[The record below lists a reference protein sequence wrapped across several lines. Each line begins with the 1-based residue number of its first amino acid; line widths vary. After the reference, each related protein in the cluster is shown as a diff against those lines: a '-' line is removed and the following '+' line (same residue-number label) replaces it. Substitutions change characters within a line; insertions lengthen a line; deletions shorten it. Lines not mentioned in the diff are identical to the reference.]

1 MVVVFGSEYTASFVF
16 NDPDM
21 MYFVVHWCFNT
32 MLPMAVVNA
41 VMSIGGVVALFDVL
55 SFFMFCPF
63 HVCPMLSKNI
73 CVTHVSQ
80 TYTLFVMN
88 VRIYI
93 TTLTQCNIIIHA
105 TCNMIPA
112 LMYVT

>member
-1 MVVVFGSEYTASFVF
+1 MVVVFGSEYTASLVF
-16 NDPDM
+16 NDPDI
-21 MYFVVHWCFNT
+21 MYFVVHWCFNI
-32 MLPMAVVNA
+32 MLPMVVVNA
-41 VMSIGGVVALFDVL
+41 VTSIGGVVFDVL
-55 SFFMFCPF
+55 TFLSFMFCPF

-93 TTLTQCNIIIHA
+93 TTLTQCNINKHD
-105 TCNMIPA
+105 T
-112 LMYVT
+112 